1 MHSEDTARSHATGKK
16 HVMRKLAME
25 ERNEELRSQG
35 LAPETKSIVQV
46 ILCCLIYSMNLSL
59 NI

>member
-46 ILCCLIYSMNLSL
+46 ILFHQI
-59 NI
+59 